1 MALWIGQKCPLHMDG
16 GILFE
21 AGIWRGVGCRIQ
33 NKSNLAHLHFYFA
46 LYNPMDPLSA
56 KWKWNLCLVFIISG
70 FQFEYVWQFTREHC
84 VFLWFPTFRQ
94 DNSYPFSFSCSVDLR
109 KFAKDGFLCRGHA
122 VTSDKLHNNNNGY
135 CAENEKRDKKGRKT
149 MSSMPWAEHKKPFLC
164 WKKSISRM
172 RDRNRGAMHA
182 FAHVL

>member
-1 MALWIGQKCPLHMDG
+1 MGVYYLKQGSEEEWDVECKIKVILH
-16 GILFE
+16 ICTF
-21 AGIWRGVGCRIQ
+21 I
-33 NKSNLAHLHFYFA
+33 LHFTTQWIHYQLNENEICVLF
-46 LYNPMDPLSA
+46 LSFLA
-56 KWKWNLCLVFIISG
+56 SSLNMSGNLPDNS
-70 FQFEYVWQFTREHC
+70 REHC